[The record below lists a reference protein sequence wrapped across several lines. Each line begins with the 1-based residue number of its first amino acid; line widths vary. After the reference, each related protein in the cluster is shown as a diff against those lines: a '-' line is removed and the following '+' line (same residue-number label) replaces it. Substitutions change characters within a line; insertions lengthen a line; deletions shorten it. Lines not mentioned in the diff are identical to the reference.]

1 VLGLIIMNIK
11 AIILLWCFSIYSI
24 CFSNTDSTFSS
35 APQFNNT
42 ENKSNL
48 EQNNSNN
55 LNNQTGNNI
64 QDNKQDTIKN
74 KKQNK
79 IDMQVVGLGIIIGI
93 GAILIFGAIY
103 FLIYPIGFS
112 SPNIN

>member
-1 VLGLIIMNIK
+1 MNKIS
-11 AIILLWCFSIYSI
+11 IILLWCFSIYSL

-64 QDNKQDTIKN
+64 QDNKQDTLKTKKRN
-74 KKQNK
+74 KV
-79 IDMQVVGLGIIIGI
+79 DMQVVGLGIIIGI
-93 GAILIFGAIY
+93 GAIILFGAIY
-103 FLIYPIGFS
+103 LLFNPMNFTM
-112 SPNIN
+112 PNYT